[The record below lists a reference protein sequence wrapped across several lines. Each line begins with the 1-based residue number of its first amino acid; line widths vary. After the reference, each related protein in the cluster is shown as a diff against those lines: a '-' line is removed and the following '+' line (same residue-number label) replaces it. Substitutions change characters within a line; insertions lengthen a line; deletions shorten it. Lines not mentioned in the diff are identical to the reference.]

1 MKRICMT
8 FLLSVSLGIAL
19 LNPLNAG
26 AITREGMQKLD
37 AAYPPGSFTICESQ
51 LEGNGK
57 ELIPMLVKIRGH
69 IIDRSENVSHSD
81 VRVMFI
87 PHGASTAT
95 ITLSYRQTVTME
107 ADGQWAHID
116 PDSLKVSM
124 PTNPS
129 SEEIVAQG
137 FHDWLPSGKELQPYE
152 TTEIT
157 NFPSYVVRV
166 PGEPPLYCHKD
177 EEYK

>member
-1 MKRICMT
+1 MT
-8 FLLSVSLGIAL
+8 ILLSVNLGIAL
-19 LNPLNAG
+19 LNSLNAG

-37 AAYPPGSFTICESQ
+37 AAYPPGSVTICESQ
-51 LEGNGK
+51 FEGNGK
-57 ELIPMLVKIRGH
+57 DLIPMFVKIRGH
-69 IIDRSENVSHSD
+69 TIDRSENVSHSD
-81 VRVMFI
+81 VHVMFI
-87 PHGASTAT
+87 PHGSSTAT

-107 ADGQWAHID
+107 ANGQWAHID

-137 FHDWLPSGKELQPYE
+137 FRDRLPSGKELQPYE

-157 NFPSYVVRV
+157 DFPSYVVRV
-166 PGEPPLYCHKD
+166 SGESPLYCHKD
-177 EEYK
+177 E